1 MTADPRV
8 LKVGEEPPPFKG
20 SALRASRKGKKPPG
34 TKSKG
39 KAGDRF
45 RTLNAFVDFTLAS
58 LTCSEIA
65 IWLILWRDTKDG
77 IARTSFDDLAR
88 RAGCN
93 RRQVSRAM
101 GSLRTKGLAKVVH
114 QGGFRRGVSTYRVQ
128 PLCRSP

>member
-1 MTADPRV
+1 MTADSRI
-8 LKVGEEPPPFKG
+8 LKVGEEPPPLKDP
-20 SALRASRKGKKPPG
+20 ALRASRHGRKPQGP
-34 TKSKG
+34 KSKG

-45 RTLNAFVDFTLAS
+45 RVLNAFVDFTLAS
-58 LTCSEIA
+58 LTSSEIA

-77 IARTSFDDLAR
+77 IASTSFDDLAR

-101 GSLRTKGLAKVVH
+101 GSLKIKGLAKVVH
-114 QGGFRRGVSTYRVQ
+114 QGGFRRGVSSYCVQ